1 MADSILYSRDLLYMT
16 EKVNEPGSVHV
27 EVLQPTAEGKM
38 PVIIEGKTSHSPLN
52 YIDAILSIM
61 QTDIFDR
68 IHINVKENLNIYIGN
83 KDKFIKEYS
92 DFQYIRV
99 FFGNGGLEYKGC
111 AEVK

>member
-1 MADSILYSRDLLYMT
+1 MADNVLYSRDLLYMT

-38 PVIIEGKTSHSPLN
+38 PVLIEGKTSHSPLV
-52 YIDAILSIM
+52 YIDTILRIM

-68 IHINVKENLNIYIGN
+68 IHINVKENLNIYIIN
-83 KDKFIKEYS
+83 KDKLIKEYADYS
-92 DFQYIRV
+92 YIKIV
-99 FFGNGGLEYKGC
+99 FGNAGLEYKGC